1 MPNIQP
7 LSADQ
12 IQDALESLPGWTW
25 TEDKLCKSFLFSDF
39 VHAFSFMT
47 RVALIAEKQ
56 DHHPEWSNVFQR
68 VDIHLTTH
76 DAANR
81 VTLQD
86 TAMARAIEDA
96 AKL

>member
-1 MPNIQP
+1 
-7 LSADQ
+7 
-12 IQDALESLPGWTW
+12 
-25 TEDKLCKSFLFSDF
+25 
-39 VHAFSFMT
+39 MT

-68 VDIHLTTH
+68 VDIRLTTH